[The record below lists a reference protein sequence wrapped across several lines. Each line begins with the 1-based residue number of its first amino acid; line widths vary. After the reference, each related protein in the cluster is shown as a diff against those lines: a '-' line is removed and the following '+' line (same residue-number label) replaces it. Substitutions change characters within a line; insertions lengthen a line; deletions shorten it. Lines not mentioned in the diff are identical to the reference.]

1 MMSGSTMFHFSLR
14 DFAIPPLVAFWAA
27 AIAPAEQ
34 AHALPGWKVS
44 TPKNVQAAA
53 ESAFSSKKEAE
64 EFLARTLPIATAA
77 NPKYRSANGN
87 QMAWITRTVTFGPS
101 NSASGTFVSM
111 SEEVLEFHNGA
122 RISTGSHQVAFAI
135 EDVKISERT
144 DSGDL
149 TEAGDVA
156 LAVMFTCN
164 SGKCI
169 QAYYGGKPS
178 TTDWAD
184 ISLQD
189 ETIRNNI
196 RKAFETIQHGK

>member
-1 MMSGSTMFHFSLR
+1 MESL
-14 DFAIPPLVAFWAA
+14 D
-27 AIAPAEQ
+27 
-34 AHALPGWKVS
+34 
-44 TPKNVQAAA
+44 
-53 ESAFSSKKEAE
+53 AE
-64 EFLARTLPIATAA
+64 ERAGRGGIRLFFKKRGGGISRAHSADSHRRQSEIPIG
-77 NPKYRSANGN
+77 KRQSDGLDH
-87 QMAWITRTVTFGPS
+87 QDRHFGPS